1 MISPESLLQ
10 IAKGHSVTE
19 GELEVLGAIVIS
31 GETITDVATRLKLQ
45 PEAVRKRLGEVYRK
59 FGILGKG
66 PGKLAKLQQ
75 LLMNN
80 PASNS
85 KIRKPSSRKYA
96 SRNAA
101 SAVTSRSYGEQGSR
115 LNADNLQ
122 FRSIADFTKGEG
134 ISGDTLISDLEGYT
148 GCVPDWDSAPD
159 VEPFYGRESE
169 LEQLKSWIADEDRS
183 RRSRLIVL
191 YGMGGIGKT
200 FLSVKTGK
208 QLEKDFDAVVWRSIE
223 HTPSLSK
230 LIASI
235 EDVINPGYISTAKL
249 SAEES
254 ITKLINSLKERRCL
268 IILDDLESVFDPEKV
283 AGHYLPEYESYKE
296 LIKKI
301 ATENHES
308 SVLIVTR
315 EKVADIAPLEGN
327 RVHTL
332 QVSGSEEIGQQILES
347 QGLEYNEAWQ
357 TITKNYGGN
366 PLSLKIMINMIQDL
380 YGGQPEDFLKDSR
393 ATVYFES
400 RTLLDQQFERLS
412 FKEQELMF
420 VLAILQKA
428 SIAQIFNDDWL
439 DLPQSDL
446 IEYMSSLIRRSLLE
460 KDGSEFS
467 LQPMIWRHTVKK
479 LIDQIDK
486 EMINFLEDKEHSLE
500 NLDMLSSYPWQQE
513 EEDNQSL
520 LSLIQR
526 HFRAKPSGRRIL
538 GDTLNI
544 LEEQYPKES
553 GYAIDNLKPL
563 IDAINAEDRVKT
575 LVRP

>member
-1 MISPESLLQ
+1 MINPENLLQ

-80 PASNS
+80 PVSNS
-85 KIRKPSSRKYA
+85 KVRKPARKYN
-96 SRNAA
+96 SRNNP
-101 SAVTSRSYGEQGSR
+101 SVGTSRSYGEQGLR
-115 LNADNLQ
+115 VNPENLRFQ
-122 FRSIADFTKGEG
+122 SIADFTKGEG

-159 VEPFYGRESE
+159 VEPFYGRQSE

-200 FLSVKTGK
+200 FLAVKAGK
-208 QLEKDFDAVVWRSIE
+208 QVEKDFDAVVWRSIKQ
-223 HTPSLSK
+223 TPSLPK

-235 EDVINPGYISTAKL
+235 EDVINPGYISAAKL

-268 IILDDLESVFDPEKV
+268 IILDDLEAIFDPNNV
-283 AGHYLPEYESYKE
+283 AGCYLPEYEQYAE
-296 LIKKI
+296 LVQRI

-308 SVLIVTR
+308 SVLIVSR
-315 EKVADIAPLEGN
+315 EKIADIAGLEEN

-332 QVSGSEEIGQQILES
+332 QVAGSGEIAQQILEN
-347 QGLEYNEAWQ
+347 QGLEYNDAWQ
-357 TITKNYGGN
+357 AIAANYGRN
-366 PLSLKIMINMIQDL
+366 PLALKIMITMIQDL
-380 YGGQPEDFLKDSR
+380 YGGQAEDFLSDSHS
-393 ATVYFES
+393 TTYFGFHS
-400 RTLLDQQFERLS
+400 LLDEQFYRLS
-412 FKEQELMF
+412 PEEKELMF

-428 SIAQIFNDDWL
+428 SIAQIIDEEWL

-446 IEYMSSLIRRSLLE
+446 IEYMSSLRRRSLLE
-460 KDGSEFS
+460 IDGSKFS
-467 LQPMIWRHTVKK
+467 LQPMVWRHTVEK
-479 LIDQIDK
+479 LINNI
-486 EMINFLEDKEHSLE
+486 ENEILNFLEDEEQSLE
-500 NLDMLSSYPWQQE
+500 NLDILTSYPWQQE
-513 EEDNQSL
+513 EKDNQRL
-520 LSLIQR
+520 LFLIQR
-526 HFRAKPSGRRIL
+526 YFQAKAVGERLSEVL
-538 GDTLNI
+538 TT
-544 LEEQYPKES
+544 LEEKYPEAS
-553 GYAIDNLKPL
+553 GYAIDNLRS
-563 IDAINAEDRVKT
+563 IVK
-575 LVRP
+575 LAKV